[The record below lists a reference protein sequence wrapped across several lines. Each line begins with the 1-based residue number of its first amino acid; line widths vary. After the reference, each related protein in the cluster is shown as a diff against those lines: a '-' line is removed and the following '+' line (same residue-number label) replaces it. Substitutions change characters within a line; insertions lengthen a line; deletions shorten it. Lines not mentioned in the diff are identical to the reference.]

1 MTLQRGMSTGAG
13 QRWYPWVLLSVIV
26 SLLTACSEAASPLE
40 QQQIHPVKLV
50 TLDAGREAGLLR
62 YPGVVLASE
71 RSALSFRTGGELA
84 ELSVSAGDEVK
95 AGDQVARL
103 DDRDAQSQLDN
114 ARSSYELAAATHE
127 RMRVSL
133 ERGAISRSSYDE
145 ARAQFLSAR
154 ANLSQ
159 AEDQLSYTVLRAPF
173 DGVIAQVPVDN
184 YQVVGAQQTIAELQQ
199 PGSIDVTFQLPEQQV
214 RQIDEQRTDAVRTS
228 GTEVAWVEFSHGGK
242 RYPAHYRKHDS
253 SVSEGS
259 LSYEVTLTLPEPE
272 DITVLSG
279 MSTTVL
285 LDMQAL
291 TQEQK
296 QAWRVPVS
304 ALTTRD
310 EQPEQ
315 PVVWRY
321 VADDPEDPQSPGRVE
336 AVTVTPG
343 RVTARGILVEG
354 DLAVGDRLI
363 AAGTQALQE
372 DLRVQPWVKEQGL

>member
-1 MTLQRGMSTGAG
+1 MSLHRGMSTSAG
-13 QRWYPWVLLSVIV
+13 LRRYPWMLLV
-26 SLLTACSEAASPLE
+26 SLLTACGEATPPLA
-40 QQQIHPVKLV
+40 QQQTHPVKLV
-50 TLDAGREAGLLR
+50 TLDVAREAGLQR

-71 RSALSFRTGGELA
+71 RSALSFRIGGELA
-84 ELSVSAGDEVK
+84 ELSVSAGDEVR

-103 DDRDAQSQLDN
+103 DDRDARSQLAN
-114 ARSSYELAAATHE
+114 ARSSHELAAATHE

-133 ERGAISRSSYDE
+133 DRGAISRSRYDQ
-145 ARAQFLSAR
+145 ARAQFLSAQ
-154 ANLSQ
+154 ASLAQ
-159 AEDQLSYTVLRAPF
+159 AEDRLSYTVLRAPF

-199 PGSIDVTFQLPEQQV
+199 PGSIDVSFQMPEQQV
-214 RQIDEQRTDAVRTS
+214 RQIDEQRADAVRAS
-228 GTEVAWVEFSHGGK
+228 GTDVAWIEFAQHGK
-242 RYPAHYRKHDS
+242 RYPADYREHDS

-259 LSYEVTLTLPEPE
+259 LSYEITLTLPEPE

-296 QAWRVPVS
+296 HAWRVPIS

-310 EQPEQ
+310 GQPDQ

-336 AVTVTPG
+336 AVAVTPSG
-343 RVTARGILVEG
+343 LSSRGVLIEG
-354 DLAVGDRLI
+354 DLAVGDRLV
-363 AAGTQALQE
+363 AAGVQALKE
-372 DLRVQPWVKEQGL
+372 GLRVQPWIKEPGL